1 VAGPLTLDASVFL
14 NAFNPAEPHHADS
27 SRLMAHVRAN
37 AIPLVTPT
45 LALPEVSAAIA
56 RTTGDSDTARQF
68 AEQLRIL
75 PGLILVPLDETLAL
89 QAAQVAAEQRL
100 RGSDAVY
107 GAVCLRFGS
116 ALITLDREQLARLKP
131 ILRTRTPR
139 QALDDLGRRA

>member
-27 SRLMAHVRAN
+27 SRLMAHVRAD

-116 ALITLDREQLARLKP
+116 ALITLDREQLERLKP
-131 ILRTRTPR
+131 ILRTRTPT

>member
-27 SRLMAHVRAN
+27 SRLMAHVRAD
-37 AIPLVTPT
+37 AIPLVAPT

-89 QAAQVAAEQRL
+89 QAAQVAAKQRL
-100 RGSDAVY
+100 RGSDAIY

-116 ALITLDREQLARLKP
+116 ALITLDREQLERLKP

>member
-27 SRLMAHVRAN
+27 SRLMAHVRAD

-56 RTTGDSDTARQF
+56 RTTGDSDTARRF

-75 PGLILVPLDETLAL
+75 PGLILVPLDEMLAL

-116 ALITLDREQLARLKP
+116 SLITLDREQLERLKP

-139 QALDDLGRRA
+139 QALDDMGRRA